1 MQILTY
7 DFKTV
12 LAPLCATADIEQCNT
27 VGWTALHHAC
37 FHGHNDVIQGNLLRS
52 IDNKTVKRCRI
63 SICLLMFSSHL
74 HKVYN
79 ITKWLRKN
87 HINFFPKNIH

>member
-7 DFKTV
+7 NFKTV

-37 FHGHNDVIQGNLLRS
+37 FHGHNDVIQGNLLRV
-52 IDNKTVKRCRI
+52 IDNKTVRRQGI
-63 SICLLMFSSHL
+63 SIYVLFSVTHRLLMM
-74 HKVYN
+74 
-79 ITKWLRKN
+79 
-87 HINFFPKNIH
+87 

>member
-7 DFKTV
+7 DFKTA

-37 FHGHNDVIQGNLLRS
+37 FHGHNDVVAVLLKASAKLSRR
-52 IDNKTVKRCRI
+52 N
-63 SICLLMFSSHL
+63 HL
-74 HKVYN
+74 GATAMDMAAASGHVSTLK
-79 ITKWLRKN
+79 
-87 HINFFPKNIH
+87 

>member
-7 DFKTV
+7 DFKTI
-12 LAPLCATADIEQCNT
+12 LSPLCATADIEQCNT

-52 IDNKTVKRCRI
+52 IDNKIVTIEFTVRELAALIFCHPYFHQYFYQN
-63 SICLLMFSSHL
+63 S
-74 HKVYN
+74 
-79 ITKWLRKN
+79 
-87 HINFFPKNIH
+87 